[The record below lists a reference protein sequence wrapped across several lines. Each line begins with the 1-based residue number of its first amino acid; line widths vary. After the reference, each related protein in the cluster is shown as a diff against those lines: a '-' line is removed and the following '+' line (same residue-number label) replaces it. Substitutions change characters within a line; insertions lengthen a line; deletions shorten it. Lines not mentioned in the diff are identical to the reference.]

1 MNWTY
6 WISCLFFKL
15 MFYFFRGKV
24 SGRQFPP
31 QSGPFIL
38 AANHIAY
45 VDPPLVA
52 AFTGREMF
60 FFAKKELFNNRL
72 FGALIRKVNAR
83 PVRRGVFDRGGL
95 ETAVGLLEEGQGLVI
110 FPEGTRSLTDEF
122 LSAKPGI
129 GMIACQAKVSI
140 VPVYIHG
147 SNALW
152 KCFFGSAKL
161 RIRYGEPLSREYVI
175 SLEAGKKS
183 YIAISE
189 EIMRR
194 IKALKEKTLSAI

>member
-6 WISCLFFKL
+6 WISYLFFQS

-24 SGRQFPP
+24 SGREYPP
-31 QSGPFIL
+31 ESGPFIL
-38 AANHIAY
+38 ASNHISY
-45 VDPPLVA
+45 FDPPLVA

-60 FFAKKELFNNRL
+60 FFAKKELFKNRL

-95 ETAVGLLEEGQGLVI
+95 ETAVQLLEEGKGLVI
-110 FPEGTRSLTDEF
+110 FPEGTRSLTDDF

-147 SNALW
+147 SNCLW
-152 KCFFGSAKL
+152 KCFFGAAKL
-161 RIRYGEPLSREYVI
+161 RIRYGEPLLRDYVI
-175 SLEAGKKS
+175 SLEAGKES

-194 IKALKEKTLSAI
+194 IKALKEKTLSSF

>member
-1 MNWTY
+1 MNRTY
-6 WISCLFFKL
+6 WISCRFFQL

-38 AANHIAY
+38 ASNHIAY
-45 VDPPLVA
+45 VDQPLVA

-60 FFAKKELFNNRL
+60 FFAKKELFKNRL
-72 FGALIRKVNAR
+72 FGAVLRKVNAR

-95 ETAVGLLEEGQGLVI
+95 KTAIGLLENGQGLVI
-110 FPEGTRSLTDEF
+110 FPEGTRSLTDDF

-129 GMIACQAKVSI
+129 GMIACQAKVAI

-147 SNALW
+147 SNSLW

-161 RIRYGEPLSREYVI
+161 RIRYGEPLSRDYIV